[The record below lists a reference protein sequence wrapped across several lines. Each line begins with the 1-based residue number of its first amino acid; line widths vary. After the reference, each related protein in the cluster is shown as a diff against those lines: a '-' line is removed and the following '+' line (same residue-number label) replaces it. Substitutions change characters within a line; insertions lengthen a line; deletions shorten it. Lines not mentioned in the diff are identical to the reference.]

1 MDAHVANGEEDGV
14 GAELTSSKLEDR
26 QFSPTEDSPTEDAL
40 TEAEHD
46 SVFVRLDGVERVYAM
61 GDNIVRALAGVD
73 WEIHQGEYWAIM
85 GRSGSG
91 KSTLLNL
98 LGCLDRPTAGE
109 YYLGGTPVSSLD
121 DSELSTIRGQRI
133 GFIFQSF
140 NLIPQLSVL
149 ENLEVPLFYQN
160 KSPQFAKERAEML
173 AEQVGLADRLHHRPS
188 ELSGGQQQRVAIAR
202 ALMND
207 PLILLADEATGNLD
221 TNTEEEILQ
230 LMDGLAQGGKTIVM
244 VTHAENIA
252 SRAGKVL
259 HLKDGRIEKIVENTG
274 RS

>member
-1 MDAHVANGEEDGV
+1 M